1 MKENEPEIILKEIS
15 SSEPKAYLYPYKR
28 TYIGGITHMTPIEL
42 KLLPVKKMKKI
53 MQDGKRYT
61 EYKIVSED

>member
-42 KLLPVKKMKKI
+42 KQLPVKKI
-53 MQDGKRYT
+53 M
-61 EYKIVSED
+61 II

>member
-1 MKENEPEIILKEIS
+1 MEENKPEIILKEIS

-42 KLLPVKKMKKI
+42 KLLI
-53 MQDGKRYT
+53 QDS
-61 EYKIVSED
+61 I

>member
-1 MKENEPEIILKEIS
+1 MRENEPEIILKEIS

-42 KLLPVKKMKKI
+42 KLLPVKKI

>member
-42 KLLPVKKMKKI
+42 KLLPVKKI
-53 MQDGKRYT
+53 MRDGKRYT